1 MESLAALRGKL
12 IVSCQALPGEV
23 FRDPRLMALFA
34 RAAVAGGAAGI
45 RANGPEDIRAIRQ
58 GTDVPVI
65 GIQKCIM
72 DDGRKL
78 ITPSLESARAL
89 VEAGAAMVA
98 LEAGARGQRYGAL
111 DRIRRIR
118 EELGVPALADIAT
131 VEEALA
137 AADAGAD
144 AVLTTMRGYTPET
157 EQVKAFDP
165 RFIEELARRVTVP
178 VIAEGRIHTPA
189 QARDAVAAGAFAV
202 VVGTAITRPQQ
213 MTELFVAAMAG

>member
-1 MESLAALRGKL
+1 MTKLGTLRGKL

-23 FRDPRLMALFA
+23 FRAPELVALFA
-34 RAAVAGGAAGI
+34 RAAVVGGAAGI
-45 RANGPEDIRAIRQ
+45 RANGPEDIGAIRQ
-58 GTDVPVI
+58 VVDVPIV

-72 DDGRKL
+72 DDGQKL

-89 VEAGAAMVA
+89 VEAGAGMVA
-98 LEAGARGQRYGAL
+98 LDAGARGQRFGAL
-111 DRIRRIR
+111 KRIRRIR
-118 EELGVPALADIAT
+118 EELNVPALADIAT

-144 AVLTTMRGYTPET
+144 AVLSTMRGYTPET
-157 EQVKAFDP
+157 EHAKAFDP
-165 RFIEELARRVTVP
+165 RFIEELARRVGVP

-189 QARDAVAAGAFAV
+189 QARDAIAAGAFAV

-213 MTELFVAAMAG
+213 ITEMFVAAMAE